1 MAYFTN
7 SQGYLFLC
15 LNISFE
21 ETVFLRFYK
30 KVGIAFIVNEKS
42 NSAESVCKKGC
53 GEKKLYS

>member
-7 SQGYLFLC
+7 SQEYLFLC

-30 KVGIAFIVNEKS
+30 KNWNCFYREREKQFH
-42 NSAESVCKKGC
+42 
-53 GEKKLYS
+53 